1 MKAKA
6 VFFDRDGVLIKAVIR
21 DHKPF
26 AIHSADE
33 FCLTEGAQEAVQ
45 QLAAAD
51 YRLFIISNQPD
62 LARGTLAHGFVSET
76 NQKLVG
82 LLGGSAMI
90 RAVYVCPHDN
100 SHRCECRK
108 PRPGMLLQAAKEWDV
123 DLARSF
129 VIGDRDV
136 DMAAG
141 KAAGCST
148 IVMNAPYNGSVMA
161 DYRASDLKD
170 ASRWI
175 LKNLCR

>member
-1 MKAKA
+1 
-6 VFFDRDGVLIKAVIR
+6 
-21 DHKPF
+21 
-26 AIHSADE
+26 
-33 FCLTEGAQEAVQ
+33 
-45 QLAAAD
+45 
-51 YRLFIISNQPD
+51 
-62 LARGTLAHGFVSET
+62 
-76 NQKLVG
+76 
-82 LLGGSAMI
+82 
-90 RAVYVCPHDN
+90 
-100 SHRCECRK
+100 
-108 PRPGMLLQAAKEWDV
+108 DV